1 MINEASKNSMSALES
16 ELSKGNLNNS
26 HLNSRMDL
34 TAQEARSLCSVNFIK
49 GLKTIQPMQTIF
61 GTLVLWIQLAGA
73 LMIGIFGPPPLIIPS
88 LIIICSCISAMQLWV
103 HEGSHFNLFQ
113 SHKINDTWA
122 TLFFAGPIGTSVKT
136 YRRFHMTH
144 HANLGSPKDLDRFAF
159 NIGIKGKKKL
169 LLLFLRGLS
178 CLDGF
183 RIVTRKYLD
192 SSYANI
198 KKDYDPSL
206 AVTAGWNLVILT
218 TCILAG
224 KWYLYFLLWVYPIL
238 GIAVTINSIRS
249 IAEHQPDSLRRAAS
263 PNQTINSITR
273 TTLPGFLEK
282 WLMFQT
288 NFNYHYEHHLYPT
301 VPFTNLPRL
310 HKHLVSEGFYNK
322 HPEILQKSAITKLFS
337 LSNRTS
343 KFKNVE

>member
-1 MINEASKNSMSALES
+1 MINEANKNSMAALES
-16 ELSKGNLNNS
+16 ELNKCDLNNS
-26 HLNSRMDL
+26 HINSRMDL
-34 TAQEARSLCSVNFIK
+34 AEQAARSLCSVNLIK

-61 GTLVLWIQLAGA
+61 GTLVLWIQLVGA
-73 LMIGIFGPPPLIIPS
+73 LMIGIFGPPLLIIPS

-103 HEGSHFNLFQ
+103 HESSHFSLFQ
-113 SHKINDTWA
+113 SRKINDTWA
-122 TLFFAGPIGTSVKT
+122 MLFFAGPIGTSVKT

-144 HANLGSPKDLDRFAF
+144 HANLASPEDMDRFAF
-159 NIGIKGKKKL
+159 NISITGKKKL

-183 RIVTRKYLD
+183 RIVARKYLNP
-192 SSYANI
+192 SYANT
-198 KKDYDPSL
+198 KKDYDLSL
-206 AVTAGWNLVILT
+206 AVTAGWNVAILT
-218 TCILAG
+218 ACISVG

-249 IAEHQPDSLRRAAS
+249 IAEHQPDSFKGVAS

-310 HKHLVSEGFYNK
+310 HKHLVNEGFYNK
-322 HPEILQKSAITKLFS
+322 HPEILQKSAIAKVLS
-337 LSNRTS
+337 LSNKRGRL
-343 KFKNVE
+343 KNVE